1 MVAIADLQELIKNNE
16 KLYVFADY
24 EYVLKGLSTLFLSEA
39 REGRLW
45 RTIQNFT
52 KKDFIYV
59 NLIVNEKCS
68 KTELDKIKKRFEN
81 ADIIQLNDEVDLNSL
96 IQNQEKCVI
105 YIGKDKNIKALKN
118 GYKINI
124 ETTKV
129 KQNDVDLIFTPQEY
143 ADFLIETNNLYL

>member
-1 MVAIADLQELIKNNE
+1 M
-16 KLYVFADY
+16 
-24 EYVLKGLSTLFLSEA
+24 
-39 REGRLW
+39 
-45 RTIQNFT
+45 
-52 KKDFIYV
+52 
-59 NLIVNEKCS
+59 NEKCS

-143 ADFLIETNNLYL
+143 ADFLIETINLYL